1 VVVLAVLFLGGSPA
15 AAATELVLSPA
26 SGPPGTTFAITGSGF
41 APGAVVKLHWGSQSG
56 VELASGIGPDF
67 FTTAVVPES
76 PPNSFPVVAVVTQGT
91 AVSTSTAS
99 FQVTAAGAAPTT
111 TTTVEVTTTTVAA
124 PAPAA
129 ATTEPPAS
137 GRAGSG
143 VSRDTSGAAGGTGDG
158 VDGKPDTTGG
168 TGAGAPAGANAAGS
182 PTVTSPAGAATPES
196 STVPT
201 LAPPAGAQSP
211 APGSSAV
218 EQTASANPGG
228 GDAAAGQ
235 TPRSTS
241 QSAGAVSNP
250 ALLGLGLALVFGGG
264 VFLAVR
270 NRQRF

>member
-1 VVVLAVLFLGGSPA
+1 MVVLALLFLGGSPA

-26 SGPPGTTFAITGSGF
+26 SGPPGTTFSITGSGF

-56 VELASGIGPDF
+56 IELASGIGPDF

-99 FQVTAAGAAPTT
+99 FQVTAADAAPTT

-124 PAPAA
+124 P
-129 ATTEPPAS
+129 PPAS
-137 GRAGSG
+137 GRAGNG

-168 TGAGAPAGANAAGS
+168 TDAGASTGTSAPTGAAANAAGS
-182 PTVTSPAGAATPES
+182 STVTSLVGVTTADS

-201 LAPPAGAQSP
+201 LAPPAGAQAP
-211 APGSSAV
+211 APGSAAV
-218 EQTASANPGG
+218 EQTPSTDPG
-228 GDAAAGQ
+228 GDAAASL

-250 ALLGLGLALVFGGG
+250 ALLVLGLALVFGGG